1 MPLFCKP
8 GRGFGSINAGLCS
21 SLERAR
27 EILALRPDT
36 IFEEYV
42 RAAEISV
49 DAYIA
54 SSGRCT
60 VRVQRIRDK
69 VVGGEA
75 VQSHTVRIPPVRDA
89 AAATIDA
96 LARRGLRGP
105 LNVQV
110 FASDPPRVIEVN
122 TRLGSA
128 SVLSNVAS
136 GGRLF
141 TAVLAEACGLPAD
154 GDPDDYRE
162 GVSLYRFLGDVF
174 HDGASVLDSVP
185 GRTGR

>member
-8 GRGFGSINAGLCS
+8 ARGFGSIGSGLCARAK
-21 SLERAR
+21 EAR
-27 EILALRPDT
+27 EILARRPDT
-36 IFEEYV
+36 LFEEYV
-42 RAAEISV
+42 QAAEISV

-54 SSGRCT
+54 RSGRCT
-60 VRVQRIRDK
+60 VRVPRIRDK

-75 VQSHTVRIPPVRDA
+75 VQTHTVRLGPVREA
-89 AAATIDA
+89 AAAAIDA

-105 LNVQV
+105 LNVQL
-110 FASDPPRVIEVN
+110 FASEPPRVIEVN

-128 SVLSNVAS
+128 SVLSNVAT

-141 TAVLAEACGLPAD
+141 ASVLGEACGLTAE
-154 GDPDDYRE
+154 GNPDDYRE

-174 HDGASVLDSVP
+174 HDGTSVLDCVP
-185 GRTGR
+185 GRAGR